1 MIVAGFKA
9 RWAAVLLVI
18 LLSTFNVIINS
29 FWKLHPQHAEK
40 DFQQFDFFQTVC
52 EWGFFFSRGRCGP
65 LWLTCVRLEA
75 IVGGLLMMINI
86 GAGSISLDEK
96 KKHYVGQP
104 L

>member
-1 MIVAGFKA
+1 
-9 RWAAVLLVI
+9 
-18 LLSTFNVIINS
+18 
-29 FWKLHPQHAEK
+29 
-40 DFQQFDFFQTVC
+40 
-52 EWGFFFSRGRCGP
+52 
-65 LWLTCVRLEA
+65 LEA

>member
-1 MIVAGFKA
+1 MFIGFVFQGEWSLSRFLCSIVGLALVGMIVAGFKA

-52 EWGFFFSRGRCGP
+52 EWGVFFFSR
-65 LWLTCVRLEA
+65 
-75 IVGGLLMMINI
+75 
-86 GAGSISLDEK
+86 
-96 KKHYVGQP
+96 
-104 L
+104 